1 MQTNELKMAGIGFAV
16 FVVVGF
22 FLVGSGKESAEDKAT
37 SQMFQANA
45 MLRSY
50 AMKKCQLKIR
60 AVLDKPIDA
69 PDSNVHGDE
78 PEQVKLIW
86 NGDGSKGFKE
96 ITCSFKTGKG
106 VRSLVIDGK
115 TIIPEPAKPAIAAKE
130 APEENSESDDS
141 TNNEESALI
150 VN

>member
-50 AMKKCQLKIR
+50 AMKKCQLKI
-60 AVLDKPIDA
+60 KPALNLEWAIGA
-69 PDSNVHGDE
+69 PDSNKPGDE
-78 PEQVKLIW
+78 PEQVELTWI
-86 NGDGSKGFKE
+86 GDESKDYKE
-96 ITCSFKTGKG
+96 ITCSFKTGEG

-115 TIIPEPAKPAIAAKE
+115 TIIPKPTAVITE
-130 APEENSESDDS
+130 ETGEVDSPQSSSDNDSAPTTD
-141 TNNEESALI
+141 
-150 VN
+150 

>member
-1 MQTNELKMAGIGFAV
+1 MQTKELKMAGIGFAV

-37 SQMFQANA
+37 SQMFQAGA

-50 AMKKCQLKIR
+50 AMKKCQLKIKP
-60 AVLDKPIDA
+60 VLNLDRTIGA
-69 PDSNVHGDE
+69 PDSNVPGDE
-78 PEQVKLIW
+78 PEQVNLTW
-86 NGDGSKGFKE
+86 NGDGSKGYKE

-115 TIIPEPAKPAIAAKE
+115 TFIPEPTAEEKSEE
-130 APEENSESDDS
+130 ADAPQVSSDNDS
-141 TNNEESALI
+141 APVED
-150 VN
+150 

>member
-50 AMKKCQLKIR
+50 AMKKCQLKIK
-60 AVLDKPIDA
+60 AVLDKPVDA

-78 PEQVKLIW
+78 PEQVELIW
-86 NGDGSKGFKE
+86 NGDGSKGFKD
-96 ITCSFKTGKG
+96 ISCSFKTGKG

-115 TIIPEPAKPAIAAKE
+115 TIIPKPAIAAKE
-130 APEENSESDDS
+130 ASEENSESDDS

-150 VN
+150 VD